1 MTDDSID
8 LRATLRNET
17 SQHGENGVIAAIF
30 AHIGTTT
37 RRCVEFGAYSLSDDS
52 NVYPLWQAAGWDALL
67 IEGDPGRATAIRE
80 AYERLR
86 HSSTPPAGTAT
97 IVEQFIAPEG
107 SGSLDALLDR
117 LGWTEEIDLCVIDID
132 GLDYQVFEGLRRS
145 PRVVVCEFNA
155 SIPPH
160 LAIVGAAD
168 GNYLGA
174 SARAL
179 HELGMRKGYS
189 LVACTHMN
197 CIFVRR
203 DLAAGF
209 LESDNLDALFDPS
222 GITYLMSAYDGSVF
236 LSRPPLFA
244 SNLFSRRAERDL
256 GADAA
261 RFWIPRSELSGRYL
275 FSRTLF
281 EMVQRFAPQLGA
293 RSLNWVRSLRRRT
306 GRTFLPPPS

>member
-8 LRATLRNET
+8 LHATLRNET

-30 AHIGTTT
+30 AHIGTTA

-52 NVYPLWQAAGWDALL
+52 NVYPLWQASGWDALL
-67 IEGDPGRATAIRE
+67 IEGDPGRAATIRE

-86 HSSTPPAGTAT
+86 LSPAPPAGTVT

-107 SGSLDALLDR
+107 ARSLDALLDR

-160 LAIVGAAD
+160 LSIVGAAD

-179 HELGMRKGYS
+179 HELGIRKGYS
-189 LVACTHMN
+189 LVACTRVN

-209 LESDNLDALFDPS
+209 AHCDDLDALFDPS
-222 GITYLMSAYDGSVF
+222 GLTYLMTAYDGSVF
-236 LSRPPLFA
+236 LSRPPVFT
-244 SNLFSRRAERDL
+244 SNLFSGRAVRDL
-256 GADAA
+256 GPDAA
-261 RFWIPRSELSGRYL
+261 RFWIPRMELSVPYL
-275 FSRTLF
+275 LSRFAFAML
-281 EMVQRFAPQLGA
+281 EYVAPQLGD
-293 RSLNWVRSLRRRT
+293 RVLSWVRSLRRRI
-306 GRTFLPPPS
+306 GRAFLPPPR